1 MPAFIVLCYF
11 SLLIVMCQKKNKK
24 NRSDSTNREVQSR
37 IWKTFLTNTYFDPD
51 FKCRQHWLKL
61 VTMVYFCKNINDIS
75 QLTGNVFR
83 TLANVVAKFLTIV
96 LPVISG

>member
-1 MPAFIVLCYF
+1 
-11 SLLIVMCQKKNKK
+11 
-24 NRSDSTNREVQSR
+24 
-37 IWKTFLTNTYFDPD
+37 
-51 FKCRQHWLKL
+51 
-61 VTMVYFCKNINDIS
+61 MVYFCKNINDIS